1 MFLDKRLRN
10 AISKE
15 FFLTEMIYK
24 GVFKDLFGNFLVIFT
39 NGCGRF
45 IAAYRVHNEKYK
57 LYNVFFDSFAKVYIR
72 SNSFEIGLYIENGNT
87 FLRGEDLIEFDGIA
101 FDFLDELIL
110 ARLEEGN
117 CKHF

>member
-1 MFLDKRLRN
+1 MFLDERLQN

-15 FFLTEMIYK
+15 FFLSNMIYK

-45 IAAYRVHNEKYK
+45 IAVYRIHDEKYR
-57 LYNVFFDSFAKVYIR
+57 LYNVFYDAFAKAYIR
-72 SNSFEIGLYIENGNT
+72 SNSFEIGLYIEDGNT
-87 FLRGEDLIEFDGIA
+87 FLRGEDLIQFDGIA
-101 FDFLDELIL
+101 FDFLNDLIL
-110 ARLEEGN
+110 ARLEEGD